1 MLCRWKTQVEDEEV
15 AGGVGWE
22 GGGPRAWPASIY
34 GRRGVRLLFFV
45 FFFFGLWV
53 IGHAAIGHV

>member
-1 MLCRWKTQVEDEEV
+1 MEDEEV

-22 GGGPRAWPASIY
+22 GGGGGGGPRAWPASIY
-34 GRRGVRLLFFV
+34 GRRGVRLLFFCL
-45 FFFFGLWV
+45 FFFGLWV